1 MTFITDDST
10 VSEWESRLGEQFR
23 ALRVASRLD
32 QRELAE
38 RAGVSLGAV
47 RNLETGKGSTT
58 KTIIRVARALDRTD
72 WLGTLAPPIGVS
84 PLALLRAKTP
94 TPQRVYASRQQ
105 RS

>member
-1 MTFITDDST
+1 MSFITDDSS
-10 VSEWESRLGEQFR
+10 VAEWELRLGEQFR
-23 ALRVASRLD
+23 SLRVANRLE

-58 KTIIRVARALDRTD
+58 KTIVRVVRALDRTE
-72 WLGTLAPPIGVS
+72 WLGALAPAITVS

-94 TPQRVYASRQQ
+94 APQRVYRSRKP
-105 RS
+105 R

>member
-1 MTFITDDST
+1 MTDASS
-10 VSEWESRLGEQFR
+10 VAEWEFRLGEQFR
-23 ALRVASRLD
+23 SLRVANRLE

-72 WLGTLAPPIGVS
+72 WLVALAPPIAVS

-94 TPQRVYASRQQ
+94 APRRVYTSRKKQ
-105 RS
+105 

>member
-1 MTFITDDST
+1 MTDDST
-10 VSEWESRLGEQFR
+10 VADWESRLGDQFR
-23 ALRVASRLD
+23 SLRVANRLE

-58 KTIIRVARALDRTD
+58 KTIIRIARALERTD
-72 WLGTLAPPIGVS
+72 WLSALAPPIAVS

-94 TPQRVYASRQQ
+94 TPQRVYRARKP
-105 RS
+105 R